1 MIVLLL
7 NAMGD
12 GAATNETTTPPSLD
26 DLPTAVELDA
36 RPPLPLD
43 QLAGSV
49 SRPQRTVDEIDPDLR
64 ALRDEW
70 DRSIGS
76 PSVGSTSMRTCSST
90 SLRRVPFILKCS
102 SPSWGRFRG
111 GCRDR
116 ASDGSSPRGWG
127 EVAYRRLFFC
137 AERFIPTRVRRGAVP
152 VVCPICLAVHP
163 HAGGERTYS
172 ASLNVLPARFIPTRV
187 GRGSPIL
194 IHSI

>member
-1 MIVLLL
+1 MRVQRGGRVEIQDDAFPEGAEAEVIVLLL

-127 EVAYRRLFFC
+127 EAMRAGSNTARSSGSSPRGWG
-137 AERFIPTRVRRGAVP
+137 EDHRVRGIVG
-152 VVCPICLAVHP
+152 V
-163 HAGGERTYS
+163 Y
-172 ASLNVLPARFIPTRV
+172 RFIPTRV
-187 GRGSPIL
+187 GRGF
-194 IHSI
+194 